1 MINVLTSIDTSG
13 GQDGVIRLASD
24 QINTVTTP
32 YGIYATIIQNKNKN
46 TYIDNQTSV
55 TGPLVFSPSIN
66 IGTITPNQNIN
77 IGTTTSTLNANGGST
92 GASTV

>member
-1 MINVLTSIDTSG
+1 MVNVLPSIDTSG
-13 GQDGVIRLASD
+13 GQDGVIRLASN

-32 YGIYATIIQNKNKN
+32 YGNWATIIQNNNKN

-77 IGTTTSTLNANGGST
+77 IARNNNINIKC
-92 GASTV
+92 